1 MLRSHEFQI
10 LDRTQIGFLFY
21 LNFSKDLYSTAHC
34 GDIILYLKKK
44 FFDWRPLKPS
54 FISIQNAASDSYEI
68 ILISNAIFLS
78 VNILSF
84 STTVRY
90 SFAIS
95 LRQRSFKAPTTT
107 VVMKIGKYCGPLGM
121 RHFLG
126 AEIFRH
132 HHSLSPS

>member
-95 LRQRSFKAPTTT
+95 LRQRSFKSA
-107 VVMKIGKYCGPLGM
+107 YYSSYEN
-121 RHFLG
+121 R
-126 AEIFRH
+126 EILRSTRYAAFFRGWNIPP
-132 HHSLSPS
+132 SP

>member
-1 MLRSHEFQI
+1 MS
-10 LDRTQIGFLFY
+10 G
-21 LNFSKDLYSTAHC
+21 
-34 GDIILYLKKK
+34 
-44 FFDWRPLKPS
+44 
-54 FISIQNAASDSYEI
+54 
-68 ILISNAIFLS
+68 
-78 VNILSF
+78 NILSF

-126 AEIFRH
+126 AEIFRY
-132 HHSLSPS
+132 SLSPGESADYKALNPSHVSIRL